1 MGEKCKDHS
10 VRGYLS
16 RRSTEQLDELLEF
29 YLKQEVCAYN
39 GELVRIIMDV
49 LWEREKSQQY
59 PVSRE
64 IIELYNRLYGCP
76 GDMDE

>member
-10 VRGYLS
+10 VRSYLS
-16 RRSTEQLDELLEF
+16 RRATE
-29 YLKQEVCAYN
+29 
-39 GELVRIIMDV
+39 
-49 LWEREKSQQY
+49 QY